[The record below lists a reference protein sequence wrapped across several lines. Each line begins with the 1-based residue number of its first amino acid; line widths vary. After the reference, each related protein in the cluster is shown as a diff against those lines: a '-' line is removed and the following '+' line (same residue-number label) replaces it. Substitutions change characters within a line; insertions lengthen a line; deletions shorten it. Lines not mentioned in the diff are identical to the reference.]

1 MRVALV
7 VVALV
12 GVADVLAWKAHDII
26 YPQPTRL
33 ERATLCL
40 TNNHGTVAVVP
51 AADPLARSA
60 GEGSLQAT
68 IEGNDVTVALA
79 SSEEQARKIERDY
92 NTVASRAGG
101 PPRTSEPNGLPVALP
116 SVADPASGDV
126 RLPVLRSLPADDGTG
141 AELWPVQHSRFDGL
155 RVERS
160 AARAFVSPAR
170 RRRRR
175 DERPSGWSAGAPR
188 HDGSRAVVAT
198 PGPGR
203 GRRAPR
209 ARPRARERAR
219 SRLSPVRHDGRRVV
233 PGPRRDR
240 RSRDPRRT
248 VT

>member
-1 MRVALV
+1 MSDDPKLDWLYMRVALV

-92 NTVASRAGG
+92 NTVAS
-101 PPRTSEPNGLPVALP
+101 GLE
-116 SVADPASGDV
+116 G
-126 RLPVLRSLPADDGTG
+126 RL
-141 AELWPVQHSRFDGL
+141 
-155 RVERS
+155 ER
-160 AARAFVSPAR
+160 RN
-170 RRRRR
+170 
-175 DERPSGWSAGAPR
+175 
-188 HDGSRAVVAT
+188 
-198 PGPGR
+198 
-203 GRRAPR
+203 
-209 ARPRARERAR
+209 
-219 SRLSPVRHDGRRVV
+219 
-233 PGPRRDR
+233 
-240 RSRDPRRT
+240 RT
-248 VT
+248 VYLWRFRASPTQRQAMYDCLY